1 MVDIMQ
7 PVGHNVAS
15 SQKEPHK
22 AHSLIPQ
29 PLREDIVTVDDLLR
43 SRVATIP
50 DAPIVGYPRVE
61 AGKQVYVF
69 YSPKELDNLT
79 NNFVSILLARGLTAS
94 EGDDEKVVAVLAPSD
109 INYVITLFALIRMRC
124 TVLLLSTRLSTE
136 AYIDLLQKTNCRHIL
151 GSKVTSKAVD
161 SIRQE
166 LSICALQVPTIL
178 EDDSE
183 STPVPFAVDRKI
195 DPQRRAF
202 IIHSSGSTGLPK
214 PIFQSHSACIA
225 NYSNGNGLRAFLTL
239 PLFHNHGLS
248 TFFRA
253 VYTGTPVAL
262 FNAQLPLSATNLVEA
277 LEIVKPTSFHGVPYA
292 LKLLSESERGIELLR
307 QCKLVLFGG
316 SSCPDE
322 LGDSLVRAGV
332 YLVSHY
338 GATEMGQLMTSF
350 RTPEDKA
357 WNYVRPSTEVAP
369 YLHFA
374 PRAENTFECV
384 VLDGWRSKV
393 TSNSDDPPNSFH
405 TSDLFQ
411 PHPDI
416 PNAWRYVARSDDRI
430 TLFNGEKV
438 LPIPIEHQIRQNVFV
453 KEALVFGNGK
463 ALPGL
468 LVVPSERGTKL
479 SKEEFIKQIWPSIVL
494 ANKRSEG
501 FSQISEEMIEV
512 LDTNT
517 DYPATDKGTIIR
529 AASYKRFSSLI
540 DAVYKRFENGAGSGP
555 SAKLTLS
562 VSELESFLLQKIE
575 ARSNLKSLAATTDF
589 FDAGVD
595 SLQAITIWAYLNKSL
610 DVGKAQLGQNVLFEY
625 PTVERL
631 AQHLYG
637 LRIGMTTKQ
646 EDETGI
652 MQELITKYT
661 QFERSS
667 SKSSEVILLTDHVT
681 RVYCLVRASSE
692 SAATDRVL
700 STLHAKR
707 LMPFANLNKVV
718 ALPSDLGRSD
728 LGLSSV
734 ALSEIR
740 RALTKVIHS
749 AWAVNFNLGIR
760 SFEQQH
766 IKGVYNLLNLC
777 LSVSGIH
784 PAQFYFCSS
793 ISAAAGTPLPATID
807 EAPVEHLT
815 YAQSIGYARSKLV
828 AEKIVQK
835 AAESKNMVAKV
846 LRVGQIVG
854 DSEHGIWNTTE
865 AICLMIQSAAT
876 MGVLPALDETP
887 SWLPVDVVAEV
898 ILDLSSINISNDGDH
913 TGLCDPLVVYQV
925 QNPRLFHWT
934 DDLLPALRQ
943 AGLQFKT
950 IPQREWIQCLRG
962 SDPDPVKNP
971 TRKLLSFFEDK
982 YDNENLGRQGL
993 KFKTEKTENASK
1005 TMRGGMDIVG
1015 TDLIDKIVKQWRASW
1030 RVLLS

>member
-50 DAPIVGYPRVE
+50 DAPI
-61 AGKQVYVF
+61 
-69 YSPKELDNLT
+69 
-79 NNFVSILLARGLTAS
+79 
-94 EGDDEKVVAVLAPSD
+94 
-109 INYVITLFALIRMRC
+109 
-124 TVLLLSTRLSTE
+124 
-136 AYIDLLQKTNCRHIL
+136 
-151 GSKVTSKAVD
+151 
-161 SIRQE
+161 
-166 LSICALQVPTIL
+166 
-178 EDDSE
+178 
-183 STPVPFAVDRKI
+183 
-195 DPQRRAF
+195 
-202 IIHSSGSTGLPK
+202 
-214 PIFQSHSACIA
+214 
-225 NYSNGNGLRAFLTL
+225 
-239 PLFHNHGLS
+239 
-248 TFFRA
+248 
-253 VYTGTPVAL
+253 
-262 FNAQLPLSATNLVEA
+262 LPLSATNLVEA

-667 SKSSEVILLTDHVT
+667 SKSSEVILLTGTTGSLGAHILAKLLRLDHVT

-1030 RVLLS
+1030 